1 MRDYPNLSLRCI
13 KGQPIN
19 DVVCRT
25 LAEIGFPADVP
36 PQPQETSSI
45 YHHYWEKLS
54 DTEYS
59 VCGRVEIEYIEL
71 LLQTQ
76 SREESFVIMLDRL
89 SSYDITQHDL
99 TLNLVSGCVFDLTA
113 EKAETL
119 LDEFIYIIK
128 VLLPRQL
135 SDIYYSFDIA
145 PNPAYAV
152 FFEIAVKRLGLERHT
167 NISKNNYHQFV
178 SHVQDG
184 VKERILRGETLY
196 SIYRSTCATKEII
209 KNAYSEVA
217 HSQNDRTWREIDLGH
232 IEVALFGL
240 SKKYSYIPNC
250 SLNGNDKTFDFIVY
264 EEGIPVIAIDYW
276 GTEYFNLEGNPY
288 INGKTYDNVVEQELD
303 KDRICYNNNVTHLQI
318 DLRELDEGIY
328 VGSLIRDILKNPSVA
343 KLHRIERSEHFTFAR
358 AVDDCEFNRNAFE
371 TATVCGCFECCHLI
385 DPKDIVEWDAD
396 ETAVCPICGND
407 SIITDSQ
414 GYNLTEEF
422 LQRLNQYLDSI

>member
-1 MRDYPNLSLRCI
+1 MSAYSDLSLRCI

-36 PQPQETSSI
+36 PQPQNTSSV
-45 YHHYWEKLS
+45 YHHYWDKLS

-71 LLQTQ
+71 LLQTKN
-76 SREESFVIMLDRL
+76 REESFAIMLDRL
-89 SSYDITQHDL
+89 SPYNITQHDL
-99 TLNLVSGCVFDLTA
+99 TLKLMIGCVFDITA
-113 EKAETL
+113 EEAETL
-119 LDEFIYIIK
+119 LDEFIYIIN

-145 PNPAYAV
+145 PNPAYSV
-152 FFEIAVKRLGLERHT
+152 FYEIAVKRLRLERYT

-196 SIYRSTCATKEII
+196 SIYRNTCATKEII

-217 HSQNDRTWREIDLGH
+217 HTQNDRTWREINLGR

-250 SLNGNDKTFDFIVY
+250 PLNDSDATFDFVVF
-264 EEGIPVIAIDYW
+264 EDGIPVIAIDYW

-288 INGKTYDNVVEQELD
+288 INGRTYDDVVEQELD
-303 KDRICYNNNVTHLQI
+303 RDRICYDNNVTHLQI

-328 VGSLIRDILKNPSVA
+328 VGSLIRDVLKNPSVA
-343 KLHRIERSEHFTFAR
+343 KLHRMERSEHFTFAR
-358 AVDDCEFNRNAFE
+358 AVDDCEFNRDAFE

-385 DPKDIVEWDAD
+385 DPKDIVEWDIE
-396 ETAVCPICGND
+396 ETAVCPICSNN

-422 LQRLNQYLDSI
+422 LQRLNQYLDGI